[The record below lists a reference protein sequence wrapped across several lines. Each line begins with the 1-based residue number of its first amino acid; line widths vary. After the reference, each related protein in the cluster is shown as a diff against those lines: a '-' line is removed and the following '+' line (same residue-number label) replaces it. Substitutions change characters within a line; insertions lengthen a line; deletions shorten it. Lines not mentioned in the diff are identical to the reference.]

1 MKASLSG
8 YDYYERLL
16 KQGDGVRDSDNLPYG
31 RFPGGFP
38 SDQRGWPDCV
48 GVYDGADSYYRERF
62 PCPERRTVRT
72 IRERENTRTEWVPQ
86 YYQDFSTPYLA
97 ARDDPDVVSIGP
109 DCETIEGVC

>member
-1 MKASLSG
+1 MKAFLSG

-31 RFPGGFP
+31 RFPGGFR
-38 SDQRGWPDCV
+38 SEQRGWPDCV
-48 GVYDGADSYYRERF
+48 NVYDGATYYRERF
-62 PCPERRTVRT
+62 PCDERQTVRT
-72 IRERENTRTEWVPQ
+72 IRERENTRTEVYPQ
-86 YYQDFSTPYLA
+86 YYRDFSTPYLA